1 MLECCCLLSSDGREH
16 SFNRI
21 EIQQGSSPAFKK
33 KGGAYGVQISQTVYF
48 LLDYPLRMDHCRPA
62 HWIQIIPS
70 LIKLK
75 KELKRTA
82 GRFEPPKEM

>member
-1 MLECCCLLSSDGREH
+1 MFIQYESNSYSRVHLQLLR
-16 SFNRI
+16 
-21 EIQQGSSPAFKK
+21 K

-70 LIKLK
+70 LI
-75 KELKRTA
+75 
-82 GRFEPPKEM
+82 